1 MPRLLS
7 LREWP
12 APCRRLREEFAEI
25 NAGLE
30 SEESTAA
37 QSLQQA
43 MVELLDGD
51 EETTVR
57 VRLVG
62 GRVRVRLLVR
72 HPEDSREDE
81 DEALTDHGPP
91 PLAPPPPS
99 PFARPPPSPPSPPPP
114 PPSPQQPSPPPPP
127 RTLPAR
133 VAGSDGTLAIGS
145 AEVVWEPKARTSA
158 SCPQQWQLSSVT
170 SARAAEVQ
178 ETTSRKVTRLTVRLR
193 DLTLAWASCWL
204 GRLLSSYRTPELPLP
219 LSPLLQPLPPP
230 PPPRP
235 LLTPA
240 RDCSRE
246 GWSRTQSRA
255 AADQSAAGQG

>member
-7 LREWP
+7 LRESP

-178 ETTSRKVTRLTVRLR
+178 ETTFRKVTRLTVRLR
-193 DLTLAWASCWL
+193 DADAPLEFDTGLGIVLARSFALELQNAGAAAAAVTAPATAATTATAAAAS
-204 GRLLSSYRTPELPLP
+204 
-219 LSPLLQPLPPP
+219 
-230 PPPRP
+230 
-235 LLTPA
+235 
-240 RDCSRE
+240 D
-246 GWSRTQSRA
+246 SRA
-255 AADQSAAGQG
+255 

>member
-99 PFARPPPSPPSPPPP
+99 PFARPPQSPPPP
-114 PPSPQQPSPPPPP
+114 PPSFATAALAADTYQ
-127 RTLPAR
+127 PAR
-133 VAGSDGTLAIGS
+133 VAGSDGTLTIGS
-145 AEVVWEPKARTSA
+145 AEVVRAPKACTCLAKGSHIKG
-158 SCPQQWQLSSVT
+158 
-170 SARAAEVQ
+170 AAED
-178 ETTSRKVTRLTVRLR
+178 KG
-193 DLTLAWASCWL
+193 A
-204 GRLLSSYRTPELPLP
+204 
-219 LSPLLQPLPPP
+219 
-230 PPPRP
+230 
-235 LLTPA
+235 
-240 RDCSRE
+240 
-246 GWSRTQSRA
+246 
-255 AADQSAAGQG
+255 